1 MRNLW
6 TKIKKCLQ
14 AEMLQKMWKEFLWI
28 AQYARRYWKAMIFYT
43 ALGVFGTGVS
53 LASSVI
59 SKDLVDIIT
68 GHQTGKLLQTFA
80 LMIGFSFGNTLI
92 SQASAYASTMINL
105 KVDREIQNDI
115 FAKIL
120 VTDWESLT
128 AYHTGDLVT
137 RWSSDAS
144 NISSGI
150 LNWLPNLVIYTVKFI
165 SALAIVVHY
174 DPTFAIFALLG
185 IPFSALLSR
194 PLLRRMTNNN
204 QRSAQMSAKLYGFN
218 QEAFSNIQTIKA
230 FDMIRFYVDRL
241 KNLQQEYIKMRLD
254 FQKMSIATSLLMTL
268 ISYLVSYSCYGW
280 GIYRV
285 WSGAISYG
293 TMTMFLSLSGTL
305 TGSVNSLVSLVPSAI
320 SLGIS
325 AGRLMDIVEMPQED
339 YSADREVEQFAE
351 KYRASGIGLAME
363 DLSYTYHTGTEV
375 FSKASLEAWP
385 HEIIALVG
393 PSGEGKTT
401 MLRLILSLLRAQ
413 GGEAWIGAGE
423 DREQRIALSP
433 STRKLFSYVPQ
444 GNTMFSGTIAENM
457 RNVKPE
463 ATDEEI
469 VEALKLACAWEFV
482 EKLPDGIESM
492 VKERGGGFSEGQAQR
507 LSIARAL
514 LRKSPILL
522 LDEATS
528 ALDVATERK
537 VLKNI
542 MTDTYPRTCIVTTH
556 RPTVLGICTRVYA
569 IRGKKCEELGFLGMI
584 SIMLSIYLNTVIATS
599 VFWSLVNICRCSITS
614 TCRINTFCHTRINCN
629 DWFCVIFSHIYSRPF
644 LAKSSLVTILI
655 IGGKSRKCQ

>member
-1 MRNLW
+1 MSNLW

-285 WSGAISYG
+285 WSGVISYG

-305 TGSVNSLVSLVPSAI
+305 TSSVNSLAGLIPSAVSLT
-320 SLGIS
+320 IS

-339 YSADREVEQFAE
+339 YSHDKEVEVFE
-351 KYRASGIGLAME
+351 KKYRMGGMGLVVE
-363 DLSYTYHTGTEV
+363 DMGYTYHTGTEV
-375 FSKASLEAWP
+375 FKRASIQAFP
-385 HEIIALVG
+385 HEVVALVG

-401 MLRLILSLLRAQ
+401 MLRLILALLCPKEGRMWVCA
-413 GGEAWIGAGE
+413 EE
-423 DREQRIALSP
+423 NREEKILLSA
-433 STRKLFSYVPQ
+433 SARKLFSYVPQ
-444 GNTMFSGTIAENM
+444 GNTMFSGTIAENL
-457 RNVKPE
+457 RTVKPD
-463 ATDEEI
+463 ASDEELI
-469 VEALKLACAWEFV
+469 EALKLACAWDFV
-482 EKLPDGIESM
+482 QKLPDGINSAI
-492 VKERGGGFSEGQAQR
+492 KERGGGFSEGQAQR

-528 ALDVATERK
+528 ALDVATERR
-537 VLKNI
+537 VIRNI

-556 RPTVLGICTRVYA
+556 RPTVLNICARVYA
-569 IRGKKCEELGFLGMI
+569 IKDKSCRELEEQEIEQMI
-584 SIMLSIYLNTVIATS
+584 RE
-599 VFWSLVNICRCSITS
+599 F
-614 TCRINTFCHTRINCN
+614 
-629 DWFCVIFSHIYSRPF
+629 
-644 LAKSSLVTILI
+644 
-655 IGGKSRKCQ
+655 

>member
-1 MRNLW
+1 M
-6 TKIKKCLQ
+6 
-14 AEMLQKMWKEFLWI
+14 
-28 AQYARRYWKAMIFYT
+28 
-43 ALGVFGTGVS
+43 
-53 LASSVI
+53 
-59 SKDLVDIIT
+59 
-68 GHQTGKLLQTFA
+68 
-80 LMIGFSFGNTLI
+80 
-92 SQASAYASTMINL
+92 
-105 KVDREIQNDI
+105 
-115 FAKIL
+115 
-120 VTDWESLT
+120 
-128 AYHTGDLVT
+128 
-137 RWSSDAS
+137 
-144 NISSGI
+144 
-150 LNWLPNLVIYTVKFI
+150 IYTVKFI

-401 MLRLILSLLRAQ
+401 MRLILSLLRAQ

-569 IRGKKCEELGFLGMI
+569 IRGKKCEELGE
-584 SIMLSIYLNTVIATS
+584 
-599 VFWSLVNICRCSITS
+599 
-614 TCRINTFCHTRINCN
+614 
-629 DWFCVIFSHIYSRPF
+629 
-644 LAKSSLVTILI
+644 KEILEME
-655 IGGKSRKCQ
+655 KDF